1 MWLHRVPRSERFCLA
16 TALSRSSLFA
26 KRRGNDAPL
35 RCRYSSVSSR
45 DSAVRSVLQ
54 RRMAFPGVGSCYSAY
69 PGMFV
74 LCILFASTRST
85 CCCFTTS
92 TLLPPSR
99 DSAHPLVCRSQ
110 SRRTHELHQAAMPAL
125 VIPSRFIAT
134 WELVSAAPDLWDLSA
149 CL

>member
-69 PGMFV
+69 PGM
-74 LCILFASTRST
+74 LFFAFFSLPPARPAAASQRQHS
-85 CCCFTTS
+85 F
-92 TLLPPSR
+92 PSR

-125 VIPSRFIAT
+125 VIPGRIIAT
-134 WELVSAAPDLWDLSA
+134 WELLSAAPDLWDLSA